1 MMHTMAEVQTREML
15 AGGRVKGGIAQA
27 HVEWVRQ
34 YHGDHAVEELIA
46 SLDETIRT
54 EIETAVGSS
63 WCSFEALVVLDR
75 AIQQRFGRGRS
86 LMRELGRYSAHLNLS
101 TTYRLY
107 RRENVLEFLRRS
119 SLLHAQFQ
127 DFGRVE
133 CHQLDAT
140 ACEMR
145 HVAARCYSPI
155 YCASALGY
163 YEQVVIMHGGNDV
176 TADETAC
183 ACGGADCCVFR
194 LRWS

>member
-1 MMHTMAEVQTREML
+1 METMTEVTTREVL
-15 AGGRVKGGIAQA
+15 SGGRVKGGIVHA
-27 HVEWVRQ
+27 HLEWARQ
-34 YHGDHAVEELIA
+34 YHGDDAVEALIA
-46 SLDETIRT
+46 SLGSTIRA

-63 WCSFEALVVLDR
+63 WCSFDALIALDR
-75 AIQQRFGRGRS
+75 AIEKRFGRGRS

-107 RRENVLEFLRRS
+107 RRENVLDFLRRS

-133 CHQLDAT
+133 CHQLGAT

-145 HVAARCYSPI
+145 HLGSRCYSPV

-163 YEQVVIMHGGNDV
+163 YEQVVVMHGGHDV
-176 TADETAC
+176 SADEVLCQCEGDEA
-183 ACGGADCCVFR
+183 CVFR